1 MAEEK
6 HSSARWIRFADQGEA
21 VTRSPRQRGGMT
33 NSTLLRFSAAGL
45 LVGALLF
52 SLGDLLRR
60 TVDSSTG
67 SSPTAI
73 AASVHNHP
81 GVWLVA
87 SLFSALAPVFLI
99 PGVCALVATTRAR
112 GSRVVAVGGALVLL
126 GLVASVG
133 HAVAY
138 YTPFALYDRA
148 GTDPATI
155 KALDDASESY
165 PMLVALIIAFIVGV
179 TVGTIALLIG
189 LRRARR
195 VPVWAPIAA
204 VVFAVAGS
212 SGGVAMGVLGTAAAL
227 AAFLPA
233 ARSLVVPTTDAL
245 TPRSDHDLEPT
256 TA

>member
-1 MAEEK
+1 
-6 HSSARWIRFADQGEA
+6 
-21 VTRSPRQRGGMT
+21 MT

-45 LVGALLF
+45 LVGALLL

-73 AASVHNHP
+73 AASVHDHP
-81 GVWLVA
+81 GVWLTAGV
-87 SLFSALAPVFLI
+87 LSALAPVLFI
-99 PGVCALVATTRAR
+99 PGICALVATTRGR
-112 GSRVVAVGGALVLL
+112 GSRVVAVGGALAVL
-126 GLVASVG
+126 GLVASAG

-138 YTPFALYDRA
+138 YAPFALYDRSD
-148 GTDPATI
+148 TDAATI

-165 PMLVALIIAFIVGV
+165 PMLVALIIAFIVGI
-179 TVGTIALLIG
+179 TIGLITLLVG

-212 SGGVAMGVLGTAAAL
+212 SGGVAMGMLGIAAAL

-233 ARSLVVPTTDAL
+233 ARSLTVQPNEASA
-245 TPRSDHDLEPT
+245 RGNRALEPT
-256 TA
+256 SA